1 MHRSHF
7 ADRVRAFLLAAALVS
22 ALICPQALAADAVG
36 SGGCAHGH
44 TLTTCR
50 GGKSVCAVCGETVD
64 IRAAQYTGWLTVEGT
79 ADRMYFLSGEHVTGW
94 LQLDGGTYHFG
105 DDGIVHDTETVDTRT
120 CTTNGYAITTC
131 RTCGETWRS
140 AVLRYA
146 GHSWDADHV
155 CTKCGTQ
162 GKNIADAQVKT
173 APAVYNGKDAVCA
186 VAVTYQGRQLTVRTD
201 EADVD
206 GCISY
211 TNNTRVGLGTVS
223 IRGMRDFYGTVS
235 AQYEIL
241 PGGVRN
247 AAAAEIGQKQV
258 RLDWTAAAGAE
269 NYRVEMSADGG
280 STWTALPLT
289 AKPVCIVTGLA
300 PATAYTFRLVG
311 CTQVDGRWY
320 FSPYYSNTVTVTTLP
335 EGAFAPSE
343 LLGTIDAQVDGRTVT
358 GLSMDAAQY
367 LFLPAS
373 ADLSRLAVTVHTQ
386 NCTNPTVE
394 LQGSKGIGPLGETV
408 NITELAAAD
417 DGLYT
422 LTVRINGEAA
432 GTLCV
437 AQSENLSVLYI
448 TSEDPSAQGRAFVD
462 TGDANAAAQLLLA
475 DRDGNAVCDGVRTQ
489 LRACGSTDP
498 AAAGKR
504 SYQLRLDQACDLAA
518 CGEAAERWTLLACCD
533 DATLLHDKLFRELA
547 VSLGMPYTP
556 AADWVD
562 LYYDGVY
569 RGTYLVSETN
579 AVGSAGVDITG
590 METAYAAV
598 NADYG
603 SDMTTAAAENRYGRT
618 YRYTAGLTEPADIT
632 GGYLLARSDTAK
644 AKQDAA
650 NGFVTA
656 RGCAMN
662 VQSPAWCGRDAMA
675 YISEYYQAFEDA
687 VYAQDAAGNYTGYNA
702 ETGKYYYEYCDLT
715 SLVQVYLLQR
725 LAADACAVGVSLSFY
740 KDAGGL
746 LYAGPVSDMELACG
760 DIGADD
766 DFDGGRYLVSALL
779 QIPGFRAA
787 VGNYCHDT
795 FLAQAQ
801 RLVGDGG
808 RVMTGGT
815 HLSASAA
822 MNDRLW
828 PLIRAGD
835 RAWPAGTTYADTVA
849 DMDAWLTARIA
860 QMRAAYAH
868 TWDAGVVTR
877 EPTCTSTGTRVYT
890 SDAGETMTET
900 IPARTHAPEALPA
913 VAATCTTPGL
923 TEGSR
928 CALCGEV
935 LTAQETIPAAHR
947 YVNGVCTV
955 CGARD
960 PVSAP
965 CPGGKACPGSRFTDM
980 PPADNWAHNAIDF
993 TVAHKLFAGTSDTT
1007 FEPNARLTRA
1017 MIVMIL
1023 YRLEGE
1029 PAAAA
1034 ESAFTDVRSDAWYAG
1049 AIGWAAGSGIVNGVG
1064 GGRFDPNGL
1073 ATREQTAAIL
1083 YRYARFKGCDLDA
1096 CGDLSAFA
1104 DAGSVSAFALAPMT
1118 WAVGERLISGNAIGG
1133 RTLLDPQGVTTRAQF
1148 ATIMM
1153 RYILNVVQPA
1163 TEP

>member
-22 ALICPQALAADAVG
+22 ALICPQALAADAAG

-94 LQLDGGTYHFG
+94 QQLDGGTYHFD

-131 RTCGETWRS
+131 RTCGETCRS

-241 PGGVRN
+241 PGGVRD

-300 PATAYTFRLVG
+300 PATAYTFRLAG

-394 LQGSKGIGPLGETV
+394 LQGSKGIEPLGETV

-437 AQSENLSVLYI
+437 AQSENLSALYI

-462 TGDANAAAQLLLA
+462 AGDANAAAQLLLA
-475 DRDGNAVCDGVRTQ
+475 GRHDVCRYRGGHGRLAHRAHRANARRLCPHVGRRRRHAGADLHIHRHARLHQRCRRDDDRDYPGQSPRARGAPGRGGHLHHAGPDRGQPVRPLRRGADGAGDHPRRAPLCQRGLHRLLGKRPGVRSVPRRQ
-489 LRACGSTDP
+489 
-498 AAAGKR
+498 
-504 SYQLRLDQACDLAA
+504 
-518 CGEAAERWTLLACCD
+518 
-533 DATLLHDKLFRELA
+533 
-547 VSLGMPYTP
+547 SLSGQQIH
-556 AADWVD
+556 
-562 LYYDGVY
+562 
-569 RGTYLVSETN
+569 R
-579 AVGSAGVDITG
+579 
-590 METAYAAV
+590 YAA
-598 NADYG
+598 
-603 SDMTTAAAENRYGRT
+603 
-618 YRYTAGLTEPADIT
+618 
-632 GGYLLARSDTAK
+632 
-644 AKQDAA
+644 
-650 NGFVTA
+650 
-656 RGCAMN
+656 RG
-662 VQSPAWCGRDAMA
+662 QLG
-675 YISEYYQAFEDA
+675 
-687 VYAQDAAGNYTGYNA
+687 
-702 ETGKYYYEYCDLT
+702 
-715 SLVQVYLLQR
+715 
-725 LAADACAVGVSLSFY
+725 
-740 KDAGGL
+740 
-746 LYAGPVSDMELACG
+746 
-760 DIGADD
+760 
-766 DFDGGRYLVSALL
+766 
-779 QIPGFRAA
+779 
-787 VGNYCHDT
+787 
-795 FLAQAQ
+795 AQ
-801 RLVGDGG
+801 R
-808 RVMTGGT
+808 
-815 HLSASAA
+815 H
-822 MNDRLW
+822 
-828 PLIRAGD
+828 
-835 RAWPAGTTYADTVA
+835 
-849 DMDAWLTARIA
+849 
-860 QMRAAYAH
+860 
-868 TWDAGVVTR
+868 
-877 EPTCTSTGTRVYT
+877 
-890 SDAGETMTET
+890 
-900 IPARTHAPEALPA
+900 
-913 VAATCTTPGL
+913 
-923 TEGSR
+923 
-928 CALCGEV
+928 
-935 LTAQETIPAAHR
+935 
-947 YVNGVCTV
+947 
-955 CGARD
+955 
-960 PVSAP
+960 
-965 CPGGKACPGSRFTDM
+965 
-980 PPADNWAHNAIDF
+980 
-993 TVAHKLFAGTSDTT
+993 
-1007 FEPNARLTRA
+1007 
-1017 MIVMIL
+1017 
-1023 YRLEGE
+1023 
-1029 PAAAA
+1029 
-1034 ESAFTDVRSDAWYAG
+1034 
-1049 AIGWAAGSGIVNGVG
+1049 
-1064 GGRFDPNGL
+1064 
-1073 ATREQTAAIL
+1073 
-1083 YRYARFKGCDLDA
+1083 
-1096 CGDLSAFA
+1096 
-1104 DAGSVSAFALAPMT
+1104 
-1118 WAVGERLISGNAIGG
+1118 
-1133 RTLLDPQGVTTRAQF
+1133 
-1148 ATIMM
+1148 
-1153 RYILNVVQPA
+1153 
-1163 TEP
+1163 

>member
-1 MHRSHF
+1 M
-7 ADRVRAFLLAAALVS
+7 S
-22 ALICPQALAADAVG
+22 ALICPQALAADAAG

-94 LQLDGGTYHFG
+94 QQLDGGTYHFD

-131 RTCGETWRS
+131 RTCGETCRS

-235 AQYEIL
+235 A
-241 PGGVRN
+241 
-247 AAAAEIGQKQV
+247 
-258 RLDWTAAAGAE
+258 
-269 NYRVEMSADGG
+269 
-280 STWTALPLT
+280 
-289 AKPVCIVTGLA
+289 
-300 PATAYTFRLVG
+300 
-311 CTQVDGRWY
+311 
-320 FSPYYSNTVTVTTLP
+320 
-335 EGAFAPSE
+335 
-343 LLGTIDAQVDGRTVT
+343 
-358 GLSMDAAQY
+358 
-367 LFLPAS
+367 
-373 ADLSRLAVTVHTQ
+373 
-386 NCTNPTVE
+386 
-394 LQGSKGIGPLGETV
+394 
-408 NITELAAAD
+408 
-417 DGLYT
+417 
-422 LTVRINGEAA
+422 
-432 GTLCV
+432 
-437 AQSENLSVLYI
+437 
-448 TSEDPSAQGRAFVD
+448 
-462 TGDANAAAQLLLA
+462 
-475 DRDGNAVCDGVRTQ
+475 
-489 LRACGSTDP
+489 
-498 AAAGKR
+498 
-504 SYQLRLDQACDLAA
+504 
-518 CGEAAERWTLLACCD
+518 
-533 DATLLHDKLFRELA
+533 
-547 VSLGMPYTP
+547 
-556 AADWVD
+556 
-562 LYYDGVY
+562 
-569 RGTYLVSETN
+569 
-579 AVGSAGVDITG
+579 
-590 METAYAAV
+590 
-598 NADYG
+598 
-603 SDMTTAAAENRYGRT
+603 
-618 YRYTAGLTEPADIT
+618 
-632 GGYLLARSDTAK
+632 
-644 AKQDAA
+644 
-650 NGFVTA
+650 
-656 RGCAMN
+656 
-662 VQSPAWCGRDAMA
+662 
-675 YISEYYQAFEDA
+675 
-687 VYAQDAAGNYTGYNA
+687 
-702 ETGKYYYEYCDLT
+702 
-715 SLVQVYLLQR
+715 
-725 LAADACAVGVSLSFY
+725 
-740 KDAGGL
+740 
-746 LYAGPVSDMELACG
+746 
-760 DIGADD
+760 
-766 DFDGGRYLVSALL
+766 LL

-808 RVMTGGT
+808 RVMTGGA

-877 EPTCTSTGTRVYT
+877 KPTCTSTGTRVYT

-900 IPARTHAPEALPA
+900 IPARAHAPEALPA

-980 PPADNWAHNAIDF
+980 PPAGNWAHNAIDF

-1007 FEPNARLTRA
+1007 FEPSARLTRA

-1029 PAAAA
+1029 PAAA
-1034 ESAFTDVRSDAWYAG
+1034 ESAFTDVRSGAWYAG

-1104 DAGSVSAFALAPMT
+1104 DAGSVSVFALAPMT

-1163 TEP
+1163 PEP

>member
-1 MHRSHF
+1 MENVHRTHF
-7 ADRVRAFLLAAALVS
+7 ANRLRALLLAAALAS

-36 SGGCAHGH
+36 SGCAHGH

-64 IRAAQYTGWLTVEGT
+64 LRAAQYTGWLTVEGT
-79 ADRMYFLSGEHVTGW
+79 ADRMYFLSGEYVTGW
-94 LQLDGGTYHFG
+94 QQLDGGTYHFG
-105 DDGIVHDTETVDTRT
+105 DDGIVHVTETVDTRT
-120 CTTNGYAITTC
+120 CTTNGYALTTC
-131 RTCGETWRS
+131 RTCGESCRS

-155 CTKCGTQ
+155 CTKCGTR

-173 APAVYNGKDAVCA
+173 SSAVYNGKDAVCT
-186 VAVTYQGRQLTVRTD
+186 VAVTYQGRQLMVGSD

-211 TNNTRVGLGTVS
+211 INNTRVGLGTVS

-241 PGGVRN
+241 PGGVRD
-247 AAAAEIGQKQV
+247 AAAAEIGQQQV
-258 RLDWTAAAGAE
+258 RLAWTAAAGAE
-269 NYRVEMSADGG
+269 NYRVEMSSDGG
-280 STWTALPLT
+280 STWTALPMT

-300 PATAYTFRLVG
+300 PATAYTFRVVG

-320 FSPYYSNTVTVTTLP
+320 SSPYYSNTVAVTTLSA
-335 EGAFAPSE
+335 GAFAPSE

-358 GLSMDAAQY
+358 GLRMDDAQY

-373 ADLSRLAVTVHTQ
+373 ADLSSLALTVHTQ
-386 NCTNPTVE
+386 NCTAPTVE
-394 LQGSKGIGPLGETV
+394 LQGSKGREVLGATV
-408 NITELAAAD
+408 NVPELAAAD

-422 LTVRINGEAA
+422 LTVCINGEAA

-437 AQSENLSVLYI
+437 AQSENLSALYI

-462 TGDANAAAQLLLA
+462 AGEANAAAVQTLLV
-475 DRDGNAVCDGVRTQ
+475 DRDGNAVCAGVRTQ
-489 LRACGSTDP
+489 IRACGSADS

-504 SYQLRLDQACDLAA
+504 SYQICLDRACDLAA
-518 CGEAAERWTLLACCD
+518 CGQAAETWTLLACCD

-547 VSLGMPYTP
+547 ASLGMPYTP

-569 RGTYLVSETN
+569 RGTYLVSGTN
-579 AVGSAGVDITG
+579 AVGEAGV
-590 METAYAAV
+590 
-598 NADYG
+598 
-603 SDMTTAAAENRYGRT
+603 
-618 YRYTAGLTEPADIT
+618 DIT
-632 GGYLLARSDTAK
+632 GGYLLTRSGDAETQ
-644 AKQDAA
+644 QDAA

-656 RGCAMN
+656 RGCTMN

-702 ETGKYYYEYCDLT
+702 GTGKYYYEYCDLT
-715 SLVQVYLLQR
+715 SLVQVYLLQC
-725 LAADACAVGVSLSFY
+725 LAANERAFNASLSFY
-740 KDAGGL
+740 KDADGL
-746 LYAGPVSDMELACG
+746 LYAGPVSDTELSRG
-760 DIGADD
+760 DIAADD
-766 DFDGGRYLVSALL
+766 DFAGGRYLVSALL

-787 VGNYCHDT
+787 VGNYCHDA

-801 RLVGDGG
+801 QLVGDGG
-808 RVMTGGT
+808 RVMTGGA

-822 MNDRLW
+822 MNGRLW
-828 PLIRAGD
+828 PRIRSGD

-849 DMDAWLTARIA
+849 DMNRWLTARIA

-877 EPTCTSTGTRVYT
+877 EATCTEAGARVYT
-890 SDAGETMTET
+890 SDTGETMTET
-900 IPARTHAPEALPA
+900 IPPRAHAPETLPA

-935 LTAQETIPAAHR
+935 LTAQAVIPAAHR
-947 YVNGVCTV
+947 YVRGVCTV

-980 PPADNWAHNAIDF
+980 PPTDNWAHNGIDF

-1007 FEPNARLTRA
+1007 FEPNAQLTRA
-1017 MIVMIL
+1017 MIVVIL

-1029 PAAAA
+1029 PAAA
-1034 ESAFTDVRSDAWYAG
+1034 ESAFTDVCSDAWYAD
-1049 AIGWAAGSGIVNGVG
+1049 AIGWAAGSGIVTGVG

-1083 YRYARFKGCDLDA
+1083 YRYARFKGCDPA
-1096 CGDLSAFA
+1096 AGGDLSAFA

-1118 WAVGERLISGNAIGG
+1118 WAVGEGLISGNAIGG

-1153 RYILNVVQPA
+1153 RYILNVVRSVPS
-1163 TEP
+1163 P

>member
-1 MHRSHF
+1 M
-7 ADRVRAFLLAAALVS
+7 
-22 ALICPQALAADAVG
+22 
-36 SGGCAHGH
+36 
-44 TLTTCR
+44 
-50 GGKSVCAVCGETVD
+50 
-64 IRAAQYTGWLTVEGT
+64 
-79 ADRMYFLSGEHVTGW
+79 
-94 LQLDGGTYHFG
+94 
-105 DDGIVHDTETVDTRT
+105 
-120 CTTNGYAITTC
+120 
-131 RTCGETWRS
+131 
-140 AVLRYA
+140 
-146 GHSWDADHV
+146 
-155 CTKCGTQ
+155 
-162 GKNIADAQVKT
+162 
-173 APAVYNGKDAVCA
+173 
-186 VAVTYQGRQLTVRTD
+186 
-201 EADVD
+201 
-206 GCISY
+206 
-211 TNNTRVGLGTVS
+211 
-223 IRGMRDFYGTVS
+223 
-235 AQYEIL
+235 
-241 PGGVRN
+241 
-247 AAAAEIGQKQV
+247 
-258 RLDWTAAAGAE
+258 
-269 NYRVEMSADGG
+269 
-280 STWTALPLT
+280 
-289 AKPVCIVTGLA
+289 
-300 PATAYTFRLVG
+300 
-311 CTQVDGRWY
+311 
-320 FSPYYSNTVTVTTLP
+320 
-335 EGAFAPSE
+335 
-343 LLGTIDAQVDGRTVT
+343 
-358 GLSMDAAQY
+358 
-367 LFLPAS
+367 
-373 ADLSRLAVTVHTQ
+373 
-386 NCTNPTVE
+386 
-394 LQGSKGIGPLGETV
+394 
-408 NITELAAAD
+408 
-417 DGLYT
+417 
-422 LTVRINGEAA
+422 
-432 GTLCV
+432 
-437 AQSENLSVLYI
+437 
-448 TSEDPSAQGRAFVD
+448 
-462 TGDANAAAQLLLA
+462 
-475 DRDGNAVCDGVRTQ
+475 
-489 LRACGSTDP
+489 
-498 AAAGKR
+498 
-504 SYQLRLDQACDLAA
+504 
-518 CGEAAERWTLLACCD
+518 
-533 DATLLHDKLFRELA
+533 
-547 VSLGMPYTP
+547 
-556 AADWVD
+556 
-562 LYYDGVY
+562 
-569 RGTYLVSETN
+569 
-579 AVGSAGVDITG
+579 
-590 METAYAAV
+590 
-598 NADYG
+598 
-603 SDMTTAAAENRYGRT
+603 
-618 YRYTAGLTEPADIT
+618 
-632 GGYLLARSDTAK
+632 
-644 AKQDAA
+644 
-650 NGFVTA
+650 
-656 RGCAMN
+656 
-662 VQSPAWCGRDAMA
+662 
-675 YISEYYQAFEDA
+675 
-687 VYAQDAAGNYTGYNA
+687 
-702 ETGKYYYEYCDLT
+702 
-715 SLVQVYLLQR
+715 QVYLLQR

-808 RVMTGGT
+808 RVMTGGA

-900 IPARTHAPEALPA
+900 IPARAHAPEALPA

-935 LTAQETIPAAHR
+935 LTEQETIPAAHR

-955 CGARD
+955 CWARD

-980 PPADNWAHNAIDF
+980 PPAGNWAHNAIDF

-1007 FEPNARLTRA
+1007 FEPSARLTRA

-1029 PAAAA
+1029 PAAA
-1034 ESAFTDVRSDAWYAG
+1034 ESAFTDVCSGAWYAG

-1073 ATREQTAAIL
+1073 ATRGQTAAIL

-1153 RYILNVVQPA
+1153 RYILNVVQPVP
-1163 TEP
+1163 EP

>member
-7 ADRVRAFLLAAALVS
+7 ADRVRAFLLAVALVS
-22 ALICPQALAADAVG
+22 ALICPQALAADAAG
-36 SGGCAHGH
+36 SGGCAYGH

-64 IRAAQYTGWLTVEGT
+64 LRAAQYTGWLTVEGT

-94 LQLDGGTYHFG
+94 QQLDGGTYHFG
-105 DDGIVHDTETVDTRT
+105 DDGIVHVTETVDTRT
-120 CTTNGYAITTC
+120 CTTNGYTLTTC
-131 RTCGETWRS
+131 RTCGESCRS

-155 CTKCGTQ
+155 CTKCGTR

-173 APAVYNGKDAVCA
+173 SSAVYNGKDAVCTA
-186 VAVTYQGRQLTVRTD
+186 AVTYQGRQLTVGTD

-211 TNNTRVGLGTVS
+211 MNNTRVGLGTVS

-241 PGGVRN
+241 PGGVRD
-247 AAAAEIGQKQV
+247 AAAAEIGQQQV
-258 RLDWTAAAGAE
+258 RLTWTAAAGAE
-269 NYRVEMSADGG
+269 NYRVEMSSDGG
-280 STWTALPLT
+280 STWTALPMT

-320 FSPYYSNTVTVTTLP
+320 SSPYYSNTVAVTTLP
-335 EGAFAPSE
+335 AGAFAPSE

-358 GLSMDAAQY
+358 GLCMDAAQY

-373 ADLSRLAVTVHTQ
+373 ADLSSLALTVHTQ

-394 LQGSKGIGPLGETV
+394 LQGSKGTEPLGETV
-408 NITELAAAD
+408 NVPELTTAD

-437 AQSENLSVLYI
+437 AQSENLSALYI
-448 TSEDPSAQGRAFVD
+448 TSEDPFTQGRAFVE
-462 TGDANAAAQLLLA
+462 TGDANAAAQMLLVG
-475 DRDGNAVCDGVRTQ
+475 RDGSAVCAGVRTQ
-489 LRACGSTDP
+489 IRACGSTDP

-518 CGEAAERWTLLACCD
+518 CGQAAESWTLLACCD

-547 VSLGMPYTP
+547 ASLGMPYTP

-579 AVGSAGVDITG
+579 AVGKAGV
-590 METAYAAV
+590 
-598 NADYG
+598 
-603 SDMTTAAAENRYGRT
+603 
-618 YRYTAGLTEPADIT
+618 DIT
-632 GGYLLARSDTAK
+632 GGYLLARGDDAETER
-644 AKQDAA
+644 DAA

-662 VQSPAWCGRDAMA
+662 VRSPAWCGRDAMA

-702 ETGKYYYEYCDLT
+702 GTGKYYYEYCDLT
-715 SLVQVYLLQR
+715 SLVQVYLLQC
-725 LAADACAVGVSLSFY
+725 LAANERAFNVSLSFY
-740 KDAGGL
+740 KDADGL
-746 LYAGPVSDMELACG
+746 LYAGPVSDMGLSCG
-760 DIGADD
+760 DIAADD
-766 DFDGGRYLVSALL
+766 DFAGGRYLVSALL

-801 RLVGDGG
+801 QLVGDGG
-808 RVMTGGT
+808 RVMTGGAY
-815 HLSASAA
+815 LSASAA

-828 PLIRAGD
+828 PRVRAGD
-835 RAWPAGTTYADTVA
+835 HAWPAGTTYADTVA
-849 DMDAWLTARIA
+849 DLNGWLTARIA

-877 EPTCTSTGTRVYT
+877 EPTCTETGTRVYT
-890 SDAGETMTET
+890 SDTGEIMTEV
-900 IPARTHAPEALPA
+900 IPARSHVPETLPA

-935 LTAQETIPAAHR
+935 LAAQAVIPAAHR

-965 CPGGKACPGSRFTDM
+965 CPGGNACPGSRFTDM
-980 PPADNWAHNAIDF
+980 PPTDNWAHNAIDF

-1017 MIVMIL
+1017 MIVVIL

-1029 PAAAA
+1029 PAAA
-1034 ESAFTDVRSDAWYAG
+1034 ESAFTDVRSDAWYAA
-1049 AIGWAAGSGIVNGVG
+1049 AIGWAAGSGIVTGVG

-1083 YRYARFKGCDLDA
+1083 YRYARFKGCDPA
-1096 CGDLSAFA
+1096 AGGDLSAFA

-1153 RYILNVVQPA
+1153 RYILNVVRTA
-1163 TEP
+1163 SEP

>member
-22 ALICPQALAADAVG
+22 ALICPQALAADAAG

-44 TLTTCR
+44 TLTTCH
-50 GGKSVCAVCGETVD
+50 GGKSVCAVCGETVG

-94 LQLDGGTYHFG
+94 QQLDGGTYHFD

-131 RTCGETWRS
+131 RTCGETCRS

-241 PGGVRN
+241 PGGVRD

-300 PATAYTFRLVG
+300 PATAYTFRLAG

-394 LQGSKGIGPLGETV
+394 LQGSKGIEPLGETV

-437 AQSENLSVLYI
+437 AQSENLSALYI
-448 TSEDPSAQGRAFVD
+448 RAKIRPHRAEPLWMPAMPTPRRSCCWPTGTAMPSVTVCARSSVRAAGPTLRPPGSGRISS
-462 TGDANAAAQLLLA
+462 
-475 DRDGNAVCDGVRTQ
+475 
-489 LRACGSTDP
+489 GSTRRVISP
-498 AAAGKR
+498 PAGKR
-504 SYQLRLDQACDLAA
+504 LSAGRCWPAVTTQRFCTTSSSGSLPCRWACRTHPRPTGWICTMTASTAA
-518 CGEAAERWTLLACCD
+518 LILSARRTPSAVLVWTL
-533 DATLLHDKLFRELA
+533 
-547 VSLGMPYTP
+547 P
-556 AADWVD
+556 AW
-562 LYYDGVY
+562 
-569 RGTYLVSETN
+569 RPPTRPSTR
-579 AVGSAGVDITG
+579 
-590 METAYAAV
+590 
-598 NADYG
+598 
-603 SDMTTAAAENRYGRT
+603 TTAA
-618 YRYTAGLTEPADIT
+618 I
-632 GGYLLARSDTAK
+632 
-644 AKQDAA
+644 
-650 NGFVTA
+650 
-656 RGCAMN
+656 
-662 VQSPAWCGRDAMA
+662 
-675 YISEYYQAFEDA
+675 
-687 VYAQDAAGNYTGYNA
+687 
-702 ETGKYYYEYCDLT
+702 
-715 SLVQVYLLQR
+715 
-725 LAADACAVGVSLSFY
+725 
-740 KDAGGL
+740 
-746 LYAGPVSDMELACG
+746 
-760 DIGADD
+760 
-766 DFDGGRYLVSALL
+766 
-779 QIPGFRAA
+779 
-787 VGNYCHDT
+787 
-795 FLAQAQ
+795 
-801 RLVGDGG
+801 
-808 RVMTGGT
+808 
-815 HLSASAA
+815 
-822 MNDRLW
+822 
-828 PLIRAGD
+828 
-835 RAWPAGTTYADTVA
+835 
-849 DMDAWLTARIA
+849 
-860 QMRAAYAH
+860 
-868 TWDAGVVTR
+868 
-877 EPTCTSTGTRVYT
+877 
-890 SDAGETMTET
+890 
-900 IPARTHAPEALPA
+900 
-913 VAATCTTPGL
+913 
-923 TEGSR
+923 
-928 CALCGEV
+928 
-935 LTAQETIPAAHR
+935 
-947 YVNGVCTV
+947 
-955 CGARD
+955 
-960 PVSAP
+960 
-965 CPGGKACPGSRFTDM
+965 
-980 PPADNWAHNAIDF
+980 
-993 TVAHKLFAGTSDTT
+993 
-1007 FEPNARLTRA
+1007 
-1017 MIVMIL
+1017 
-1023 YRLEGE
+1023 
-1029 PAAAA
+1029 
-1034 ESAFTDVRSDAWYAG
+1034 
-1049 AIGWAAGSGIVNGVG
+1049 
-1064 GGRFDPNGL
+1064 
-1073 ATREQTAAIL
+1073 
-1083 YRYARFKGCDLDA
+1083 
-1096 CGDLSAFA
+1096 
-1104 DAGSVSAFALAPMT
+1104 
-1118 WAVGERLISGNAIGG
+1118 
-1133 RTLLDPQGVTTRAQF
+1133 
-1148 ATIMM
+1148 
-1153 RYILNVVQPA
+1153 
-1163 TEP
+1163 

>member
-1 MHRSHF
+1 
-7 ADRVRAFLLAAALVS
+7 
-22 ALICPQALAADAVG
+22 
-36 SGGCAHGH
+36 
-44 TLTTCR
+44 
-50 GGKSVCAVCGETVD
+50 
-64 IRAAQYTGWLTVEGT
+64 
-79 ADRMYFLSGEHVTGW
+79 
-94 LQLDGGTYHFG
+94 
-105 DDGIVHDTETVDTRT
+105 
-120 CTTNGYAITTC
+120 
-131 RTCGETWRS
+131 
-140 AVLRYA
+140 
-146 GHSWDADHV
+146 
-155 CTKCGTQ
+155 
-162 GKNIADAQVKT
+162 
-173 APAVYNGKDAVCA
+173 
-186 VAVTYQGRQLTVRTD
+186 
-201 EADVD
+201 
-206 GCISY
+206 
-211 TNNTRVGLGTVS
+211 
-223 IRGMRDFYGTVS
+223 
-235 AQYEIL
+235 
-241 PGGVRN
+241 
-247 AAAAEIGQKQV
+247 
-258 RLDWTAAAGAE
+258 
-269 NYRVEMSADGG
+269 
-280 STWTALPLT
+280 
-289 AKPVCIVTGLA
+289 
-300 PATAYTFRLVG
+300 
-311 CTQVDGRWY
+311 
-320 FSPYYSNTVTVTTLP
+320 
-335 EGAFAPSE
+335 
-343 LLGTIDAQVDGRTVT
+343 
-358 GLSMDAAQY
+358 
-367 LFLPAS
+367 
-373 ADLSRLAVTVHTQ
+373 
-386 NCTNPTVE
+386 
-394 LQGSKGIGPLGETV
+394 
-408 NITELAAAD
+408 
-417 DGLYT
+417 
-422 LTVRINGEAA
+422 
-432 GTLCV
+432 
-437 AQSENLSVLYI
+437 
-448 TSEDPSAQGRAFVD
+448 
-462 TGDANAAAQLLLA
+462 
-475 DRDGNAVCDGVRTQ
+475 
-489 LRACGSTDP
+489 
-498 AAAGKR
+498 
-504 SYQLRLDQACDLAA
+504 
-518 CGEAAERWTLLACCD
+518 
-533 DATLLHDKLFRELA
+533 
-547 VSLGMPYTP
+547 
-556 AADWVD
+556 
-562 LYYDGVY
+562 
-569 RGTYLVSETN
+569 
-579 AVGSAGVDITG
+579 
-590 METAYAAV
+590 
-598 NADYG
+598 
-603 SDMTTAAAENRYGRT
+603 
-618 YRYTAGLTEPADIT
+618 
-632 GGYLLARSDTAK
+632 
-644 AKQDAA
+644 
-650 NGFVTA
+650 
-656 RGCAMN
+656 MN

-808 RVMTGGT
+808 RVMTGGA

-868 TWDAGVVTR
+868 TWDAGVITR

-900 IPARTHAPEALPA
+900 IPARAHAPEALPA
-913 VAATCTTPGL
+913 AAAACTTPGL

-955 CGARD
+955 CGSRD

-980 PPADNWAHNAIDF
+980 PPAGNWAHNAIDF

-1034 ESAFTDVRSDAWYAG
+1034 ESAFTDVRSGAWYAG

-1163 TEP
+1163 PEP

>member
-22 ALICPQALAADAVG
+22 ALICPQALAADAAG

-94 LQLDGGTYHFG
+94 QQLDGGTYHFD

-131 RTCGETWRS
+131 RTCGETCRS

-241 PGGVRN
+241 PGGVRD

-280 STWTALPLT
+280 ST
-289 AKPVCIVTGLA
+289 
-300 PATAYTFRLVG
+300 
-311 CTQVDGRWY
+311 
-320 FSPYYSNTVTVTTLP
+320 
-335 EGAFAPSE
+335 
-343 LLGTIDAQVDGRTVT
+343 
-358 GLSMDAAQY
+358 
-367 LFLPAS
+367 
-373 ADLSRLAVTVHTQ
+373 DL
-386 NCTNPTVE
+386 
-394 LQGSKGIGPLGETV
+394 
-408 NITELAAAD
+408 
-417 DGLYT
+417 
-422 LTVRINGEAA
+422 
-432 GTLCV
+432 
-437 AQSENLSVLYI
+437 
-448 TSEDPSAQGRAFVD
+448 
-462 TGDANAAAQLLLA
+462 
-475 DRDGNAVCDGVRTQ
+475 
-489 LRACGSTDP
+489 

-504 SYQLRLDQACDLAA
+504 SYQLRLDQACDLAT

-579 AVGSAGVDITG
+579 AVGSTGVDITG

-808 RVMTGGT
+808 RVMTGGA

-900 IPARTHAPEALPA
+900 IPSRAHAPEALPA

-928 CALCGEV
+928 CAFCGEV
-935 LTAQETIPAAHR
+935 LTAQEAIPAAHR

-980 PPADNWAHNAIDF
+980 PPAGNWAHNAIDF
-993 TVAHKLFAGTSDTT
+993 TVAHKLFAGMSDTT
-1007 FEPNARLTRA
+1007 FAPNARLTRA

-1034 ESAFTDVRSDAWYAG
+1034 ESAFTDVRSGAWYAG

-1163 TEP
+1163 PEP

>member
-22 ALICPQALAADAVG
+22 ALICPQALAADAAG

-50 GGKSVCAVCGETVD
+50 GGKSVCAVCEETVD

-94 LQLDGGTYHFG
+94 QQLDGGTYHF
-105 DDGIVHDTETVDTRT
+105 DDNGIVHDTETVDTRT

-241 PGGVRN
+241 PGGVRD

-300 PATAYTFRLVG
+300 PATAYTFRLAG

-394 LQGSKGIGPLGETV
+394 LQGSKGIEPLGETV

-437 AQSENLSVLYI
+437 AQSENLSALYI
-448 TSEDPSAQGRAFVD
+448 TSEDPSAKARPC
-462 TGDANAAAQLLLA
+462 A
-475 DRDGNAVCDGVRTQ
+475 D
-489 LRACGSTDP
+489 GS
-498 AAAGKR
+498 
-504 SYQLRLDQACDLAA
+504 
-518 CGEAAERWTLLACCD
+518 
-533 DATLLHDKLFRELA
+533 
-547 VSLGMPYTP
+547 
-556 AADWVD
+556 
-562 LYYDGVY
+562 
-569 RGTYLVSETN
+569 
-579 AVGSAGVDITG
+579 
-590 METAYAAV
+590 
-598 NADYG
+598 
-603 SDMTTAAAENRYGRT
+603 
-618 YRYTAGLTEPADIT
+618 
-632 GGYLLARSDTAK
+632 
-644 AKQDAA
+644 
-650 NGFVTA
+650 
-656 RGCAMN
+656 
-662 VQSPAWCGRDAMA
+662 
-675 YISEYYQAFEDA
+675 
-687 VYAQDAAGNYTGYNA
+687 
-702 ETGKYYYEYCDLT
+702 
-715 SLVQVYLLQR
+715 SLV
-725 LAADACAVGVSLSFY
+725 
-740 KDAGGL
+740 
-746 LYAGPVSDMELACG
+746 M
-760 DIGADD
+760 
-766 DFDGGRYLVSALL
+766 
-779 QIPGFRAA
+779 
-787 VGNYCHDT
+787 
-795 FLAQAQ
+795 
-801 RLVGDGG
+801 
-808 RVMTGGT
+808 
-815 HLSASAA
+815 
-822 MNDRLW
+822 
-828 PLIRAGD
+828 
-835 RAWPAGTTYADTVA
+835 
-849 DMDAWLTARIA
+849 
-860 QMRAAYAH
+860 
-868 TWDAGVVTR
+868 
-877 EPTCTSTGTRVYT
+877 
-890 SDAGETMTET
+890 
-900 IPARTHAPEALPA
+900 
-913 VAATCTTPGL
+913 
-923 TEGSR
+923 
-928 CALCGEV
+928 
-935 LTAQETIPAAHR
+935 
-947 YVNGVCTV
+947 
-955 CGARD
+955 
-960 PVSAP
+960 
-965 CPGGKACPGSRFTDM
+965 
-980 PPADNWAHNAIDF
+980 
-993 TVAHKLFAGTSDTT
+993 
-1007 FEPNARLTRA
+1007 
-1017 MIVMIL
+1017 
-1023 YRLEGE
+1023 
-1029 PAAAA
+1029 
-1034 ESAFTDVRSDAWYAG
+1034 
-1049 AIGWAAGSGIVNGVG
+1049 
-1064 GGRFDPNGL
+1064 
-1073 ATREQTAAIL
+1073 
-1083 YRYARFKGCDLDA
+1083 
-1096 CGDLSAFA
+1096 
-1104 DAGSVSAFALAPMT
+1104 
-1118 WAVGERLISGNAIGG
+1118 
-1133 RTLLDPQGVTTRAQF
+1133 
-1148 ATIMM
+1148 
-1153 RYILNVVQPA
+1153 
-1163 TEP
+1163 